1 MSYHHP
7 YDLSTAYSPSVFL
20 NNFAE
25 YSFNNVSYW
34 LDLLGQFPPQDVHRF
49 YRMFCL
55 GETEEMISH
64 VIHTIRYKNAST
76 VPGNPVFGAMLYLYV
91 SPVLLIL
98 GTLGNLFSF
107 IILRRKQMLKVS
119 SYLYLATLAVVDTV
133 VLYCGLL
140 RHWIREMADVDLQDT
155 SDGACKFIVT
165 MSYVSSDLS
174 AWLITAVTVERY
186 IVVCYPFRASSMCNV
201 SRAKKVIALLIFII
215 LSINVHFLWTVEQ
228 IDNKGRC
235 ETGVQYRTVID
246 PVWPWVDIFI
256 YSTFPFII
264 ITVLNILI
272 IKEVAGARSN
282 RVLLSGSETDNSTT
296 AGGGGGSHH
305 HSGCGPGRRSH
316 MSESQRLTV
325 LLLTVSF
332 MFIFLT
338 LPNNILLICTRIW
351 NRDQTDIEP
360 SKYLARTFTELLMY
374 VNHSINF
381 FLYCAT
387 GNKFRQQILDLFRC
401 QRRRQRRGVH
411 TMVSNTHSIRRTSQ
425 SYVAN
430 GGGGGGGGGGGDCVS
445 ALRRRSSCLSSD
457 ANGDTQDG
465 DSGGS
470 RTVAMKA
477 CVTKGSVKCSI
488 ADGDKNGN
496 DRSSSGGKSRS
507 NNGILRGS
515 KNKDSQNRKEESH
528 PLRRCYGSSRH
539 AASYDE
545 PAQDAGFPENS
556 SKKTCSAKNKSTRGE
571 PCKVFFSSK
580 KLKSSAAAK
589 LNSDACGG
597 GGSSPK
603 DKEYI
608 VLHPTIRWC
617 EASIQS

>member
-1 MSYHHP
+1 MAP
-7 YDLSTAYSPSVFL
+7 DEGLSNDSISTGHIDKVDDHSFVFF
-20 NNFAE
+20 NNFQN
-25 YSFNNVSYW
+25 YSFNNSSYW
-34 LDLLGQFPPQDVHRF
+34 LRVLNKFPSDDVFRF
-49 YRMFCL
+49 YHMTCVGDTADMMREVINMFTTKPNT
-55 GETEEMISH
+55 TE
-64 VIHTIRYKNAST
+64 
-76 VPGNPVFGAMLYLYV
+76 PGNPIFGALLYLYV

-119 SYLYLATLAVVDTV
+119 SYLYLATLAIVDTV

-140 RHWIREMADVDLQDT
+140 RHWIRELAQVDIQDT

-165 MSYVSSDLS
+165 ISYVSSDLS

-186 IVVCYPFRASSMCNV
+186 IVVCFPFRASSMCNV

-215 LSINVHFLWTVEQ
+215 LSINVHFLWTVE

-235 ETGVQYRTVID
+235 ETGIQHRAVID

-256 YSTFPFII
+256 YSTLPFLI

-282 RVLLSGSETDNSTT
+282 RVLLSGAEADSSTLT
-296 AGGGGGSHH
+296 
-305 HSGCGPGRRSH
+305 SGHTSRVRRSK

-332 MFIFLT
+332 MFILLT
-338 LPNNILLICTRIW
+338 LPNNILLICTRVW
-351 NRDQTDIEP
+351 NQYQKDIES

-374 VNHSINF
+374 INHSINF

-401 QRRRQRRGVH
+401 QHRRQRRGVH

-430 GGGGGGGGGGGDCVS
+430 GGGHDAVG

-457 ANGDTQDG
+457 ANGDSTQEG

-470 RTVAMKA
+470 CSRAVTVKA
-477 CVTKGSVKCSI
+477 CVTKGTVKCSI
-488 ADGDKNGN
+488 ANGDKNGN
-496 DRSSSGGKSRS
+496 DHSKSRPT
-507 NNGILRGS
+507 NGILRSRPTKDTHKREKSNKGS
-515 KNKDSQNRKEESH
+515 
-528 PLRRCYGSSRH
+528 LRRCYRLNRH
-539 AASYDE
+539 SGADYDE
-545 PAQDAGFPENS
+545 HIHDDEFIEAGT
-556 SKKTCSAKNKSTRGE
+556 KKPGSLRNKSPQGDS
-571 PCKVFFSSK
+571 CKMLFSSK
-580 KLKSSAAAK
+580 KLKTSAASK
-589 LNSDACGG
+589 LNSSMSGN
-597 GGSSPK
+597 SSPK

-617 EASIQS
+617 EASVQS